1 MEGKVATPDLVKP
14 DLALAEIARR
24 QHGVISA
31 AQLHGLGID
40 DRGIHA
46 RAAAGRLH
54 RVHRGVY
61 AVGHTALSFQ
71 GRCMAAVLAVGRG
84 SMRAGDPPLTHWGA
98 AISHRSAAALWELLP
113 DAPETVDVIVSGN
126 GGRARRAGVRVHRS
140 RSLARRD
147 VVARQGVP
155 LTSSAR
161 TVEDLRRAVAAGW
174 PGALMPRGLRK
185 AVRQANVL
193 GLPVDEESRRDRARG
208 DLEEEFL
215 RLCRGHRLPLPEVNV
230 RVGAYLVD
238 FMWHERRLVVETDHY
253 IHHRGRAAFQD
264 DRTRGLELTRHGY
277 EVLQL
282 SEKQIEEEAGQV
294 AETLAAVLA
303 GAPSPP
309 LGSGIRTASSGPRG
323 AR

>member
-1 MEGKVATPDLVKP
+1 MEGKVATPDLVV
-14 DLALAEIARR
+14 AEIAKH
-24 QHGVISA
+24 QHGVISV
-31 AQLHGLGID
+31 AQLRGLGID
-40 DRGIHA
+40 ERGIKA

-61 AVGHTALSFQ
+61 AVGHAALSLQ

-84 SMRAGDPPLTHWGA
+84 SMRAGDPLLDYWGA
-98 AISHRSAAALWELLP
+98 AVSHRGAAMLWELLP
-113 DAPETVDVIVSGN
+113 STSGTVDVIVSGN

-147 VVARQGVP
+147 VVARQGMP

-174 PGALMPRGLRK
+174 PGALTPRELRK
-185 AVRQANVL
+185 AIRQANVL
-193 GLPVDEESRRDRARG
+193 GLPVDEESRRDRTRG
-208 DLEEEFL
+208 DLEEDFL
-215 RLCRGHRLPLPEVNV
+215 QLCRRHRLPLPQVNV
-230 RVGAYLVD
+230 RVGAFLVD
-238 FMWHERRLVVETDHY
+238 FIWREQRLVVETDHY

-264 DRTRGLELTRHGY
+264 DRRRGLELKRLGY

-282 SEKQIEEEAGQV
+282 SEEQIDEEARRV

-303 GAPSPP
+303 EAPGPPSLGGKPDGFSSGRKGAP
-309 LGSGIRTASSGPRG
+309 
-323 AR
+323 

>member
-1 MEGKVATPDLVKP
+1 MEGKVATPDLFRP
-14 DLALAEIARR
+14 DLALAEIAKR

-40 DRGIHA
+40 ERGIHA

-61 AVGHTALSFQ
+61 AVGHAALSLQ

-84 SMRAGDPPLTHWGA
+84 SMRVGDPLLDYWGA
-98 AISHRSAAALWELLP
+98 AVSHRGAAMLWELLP
-113 DAPETVDVIVSGN
+113 GTLGTVDVIVSGN
-126 GGRARRAGVRVHRS
+126 GGRARRAGIRVHRS

-174 PGALMPRGLRK
+174 PGALTPRELRK
-185 AVRQANVL
+185 AIRQANVL
-193 GLPVDEESRRDRARG
+193 GLPVDEESRRDRTRG
-208 DLEEEFL
+208 DLEEGFL
-215 RLCRGHRLPLPEVNV
+215 RLCRRHRLPLPEVNV

-238 FMWHERRLVVETDHY
+238 FMWRERRLVVETDHY
-253 IHHRGRAAFQD
+253 THHRGRAAFQD
-264 DRTRGLELTRHGY
+264 DRTRGLELKRLGY
-277 EVLQL
+277 EVLPL
-282 SEKQIEEEAGQV
+282 SERQIDEEARRV
-294 AETLAAVLA
+294 AETLATILA
-303 GAPSPP
+303 GAPGLSF
-309 LGSGIRTASSGPRG
+309 LGGNPR
-323 AR
+323 RR